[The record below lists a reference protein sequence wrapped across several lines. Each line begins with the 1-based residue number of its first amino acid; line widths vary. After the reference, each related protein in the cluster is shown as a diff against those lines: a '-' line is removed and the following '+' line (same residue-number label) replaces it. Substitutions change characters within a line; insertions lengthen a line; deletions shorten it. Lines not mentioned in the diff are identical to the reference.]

1 MDEKQITDIQKIA
14 EKVKKLRIEK
24 GYTSYRNFA
33 DDHEIEPKQYWKLEE
48 GKVDFRISSL
58 LRILEIH
65 NITLEAFFR
74 EQNQ

>member
-1 MDEKQITDIQKIA
+1 MEVKQNQGIQRIA
-14 EKVKKLRIEK
+14 EKIKQLRIER

-33 DDHEIEPKQYWKLEE
+33 DDHDIEPKQYWKLEE

-65 NITLEAFFR
+65 DLSLEDFF
-74 EQNQ
+74 EGL

>member
-1 MDEKQITDIQKIA
+1 MNEQQNQTLQAIADKI
-14 EKVKKLRIEK
+14 KKLRIEK

-33 DDHEIEPKQYWKLEE
+33 DDHDIEPKQYWKLEE

-65 NITLEAFFR
+65 GITMEEFFKGI
-74 EQNQ
+74 